1 MMSNDKRKIIY
12 LDMDGVLADFESG
25 LKYIETSELKKYEKR
40 TLIPNYYLKLDL
52 MPGAKDAVEFLL
64 KHFEVYVLSTAP
76 WKNPSAWSEKR
87 IWLEKEF
94 PELKRRLILS
104 HHKNL
109 LLGDYLIDDMLYH
122 GAKDFTGE
130 HIHFGSEKFP
140 DWDATLEYLKDK
152 EQIK

>member
-1 MMSNDKRKIIY
+1 MSKNKRKIIY
-12 LDMDGVLADFESG
+12 LDMDGVLADFDSG
-25 LKYIETSELKKYEKR
+25 SKYIEASELKKYEKR
-40 TLIPNYYLKLDL
+40 TLVPNYYLKLDI
-52 MPGAKDAVEFLL
+52 MPGAKDAVNFLT

-94 PELKRRLILS
+94 PELQRKLILS

-122 GAKDFTGE
+122 GAKDFSGK

-140 DWDATLEYLKDK
+140 DWASVLEYLKDK
-152 EQIK
+152 EKLK

>member
-1 MMSNDKRKIIY
+1 MKDKRKIIY
-12 LDMDGVLADFESG
+12 LDMDGVLADFDSG
-25 LKYIETSELKKYEKR
+25 SKYIEDSELSKYEKR
-40 TLIPNYYLKLDL
+40 TLVPNYYLKLDVIH
-52 MPGAKDAVEFLL
+52 GAKEAVAFLL

-87 IWLEKEF
+87 IWLEREF
-94 PELKRRLILS
+94 PELQRKLILS

-140 DWDATLEYLKDK
+140 DWTSVLKYLKIK
-152 EQIK
+152 EKLK